1 MDKKAQELLYV
12 PPTVQQILSVMNS
25 LRLSGPAVE
34 VAKKMDAGEPLT
46 PQDVQAALADLPNLA
61 EDLSPK
67 MLATFKKMLEGYGTK
82 LASIIR
88 TAQSILPVPAD
99 PGMLEGRIKQI
110 AATNNFMSSALLA
123 FMAAAT
129 SGGPV
134 DEALRAAA
142 LEDVAN
148 YHEDRASLGLSER
161 QMKSVVDFVSNY
173 GKVAAAATQKLLTVA
188 AKFKTKLGKT
198 A

>member
-34 VAKKMDAGEPLT
+34 AAKKMDAGEPLS
-46 PQDVQAALADLPNLA
+46 PQDVQAALADLPRLA
-61 EDLSPK
+61 DDLSPK

-88 TAQSILPVPAD
+88 TAQNILPVPAD
-99 PGMLEGRIKQI
+99 PGMLMGRVKQI
-110 AATNNFMSSALLA
+110 AATNNFMSSALLT
-123 FMAAAT
+123 FMEAAAA
-129 SGGPV
+129 GGPV

-142 LEDVAN
+142 LEDIAN
-148 YHEDRASLGLSER
+148 YHEDKASLGLSDR
-161 QMKSVVDFVSNY
+161 QMKSVMDYVANY
-173 GKVAAAATQKLLTVA
+173 NKVTAAATEKLMSVASKFSAKLT
-188 AKFKTKLGKT
+188 K
-198 A
+198 